1 MTKQNNLTQKEKH
14 DAVNYLEANAETF
27 QGVGY
32 KRAAE
37 MLAGYMER
45 PVTVGN
51 VTSIADTAGVDLSSH
66 RKGPSELDELRK
78 SITAI
83 QEDVDKLTASLARLW
98 ERDAPLQ
105 ANDHGTL
112 EEKII

>member
-1 MTKQNNLTQKEKH
+1 MTKQNNLTPKEKFT
-14 DAVNYLEANAETF
+14 AATYMGNNADTF
-27 QGVGY
+27 GGMGV
-32 KRAAE
+32 KEAAE
-37 MLAGYMER
+37 AIAAVLQR
-45 PVTVGN
+45 PVTASN
-51 VTSIADTAGVDLSSH
+51 VTTVAEMADVDLSSH

-105 ANDHGTL
+105 AGDHGTL